1 MSGSNS
7 AERKRHEPLVL
18 VETADLSEEE
28 WLDYR
33 RRGIGGSDVSA
44 IFGTSPFRTA
54 RDLYYDKLNIA
65 SVEDDEGNWVAMEMG
80 HLLEPLVAK
89 IFERKTGYRVYQI
102 KKMFQHP
109 QYPWMLAD
117 VDYFVELPDGTT
129 AILEIKTTNYNA
141 RDNWWMNGK
150 ETVPVYYESQ
160 GRHYMAVTDLDRC
173 FFCCLYGNNEEEVI
187 IREVKRDFEYEA
199 EMVFLEQYF
208 WENHVQRHVPPPYTE
223 SGALII
229 ESARKHFG
237 PADKNAPAVALDL
250 DMTAKLMQYLR
261 LLDEKKN
268 AEVYSKEIDKD
279 IQRLKAL
286 LIAEM
291 GTSCTAVCEQ
301 EGVNYTVMLAL
312 YARLNNTT
320 TSDAYW
326 EIGEALCN
334 DFHRE
339 RPNSGYEMA
348 GNQQAGTGSP
358 VSGTQTDLAGY
369 ERRGELKTVQQ
380 AERASGQEIHQT
392 LSLLLAML
400 PLQPAHRNHLHS
412 PKRGLSD
419 EQIDRIGFKSTP
431 PPFLCRSITE
441 RLMKQGCKVEGVP
454 GFYLDDS
461 GRWTM
466 NFYRK
471 NAGILIPAVGYDGMI
486 HGLQILLDSPLKQ
499 KDDPPD
505 KSGAKYIWFSSSS
518 KNMGVTSGSPV
529 HFIGNPSAR
538 VVYVIEGLLK
548 ADISHCLTNRTFAAI
563 AGANNT
569 SQLDTLFAL
578 LAQNGTEEIIEAH
591 DMDKYSNQMTSNGAS
606 KIYLMARKNGMACRQ
621 LTWNPNY
628 KGFDD
633 WQLALREKE
642 QKEKEVQR
650 MNFKQQYLCGKCDF
664 TYIDGCVELWH
675 TRAEKDLDLTEYLGL
690 TKEEYQ
696 IFLAQG
702 NRALKDILD
711 SQRVFRRFCIYQLC
725 LSETQTVPFAF
736 KRLDALHKAGYEQ
749 PPAAA
754 YQTVWSAEVCCPK
767 GQNDMEV
774 LGRLF
779 LDFNEHLPEDYR
791 GRPLAPSDVVEL
803 DCQGKRTYF
812 YVNDCRDFA
821 PVRFSPFLCKRLPE
835 PAQKQE

>member
-1 MSGSNS
+1 MSGSSS

-18 VETADLSEEE
+18 VETADLSEED

-301 EGVNYTVMLAL
+301 EGVNYTVT
-312 YARLNNTT
+312 YT
-320 TSDAYW
+320 
-326 EIGEALCN
+326 
-334 DFHRE
+334 
-339 RPNSGYEMA
+339 
-348 GNQQAGTGSP
+348 P
-358 VSGTQTDLAGY
+358 VRKSVIDKDTQLSHLFTQN
-369 ERRGELKTVQQ
+369 R
-380 AERASGQEIHQT
+380 T
-392 LSLLLAML
+392 LSLVYDFGVLEWFIRFYAEQAKKYRGKADLVLRTLMKLPYMNMKPDSREFSVLTKAGYRCDEIILANSLAVWADRLPDRLSSKSITAEKIATACGRMLLNAPRDLSEEFYEYLGWLFRFYNSFTVKYEGFQGLWEAVQYGLNPTAPKTLLWMNQTIQKDFPYRFDVFDSQYDDL
-400 PLQPAHRNHLHS
+400 AKKLERDNYMELFTLQMLHS
-412 PKRGLSD
+412 R
-419 EQIDRIGFKSTP
+419 QAI
-431 PPFLCRSITE
+431 
-441 RLMKQGCKVEGVP
+441 
-454 GFYLDDS
+454 
-461 GRWTM
+461 
-466 NFYRK
+466 
-471 NAGILIPAVGYDGMI
+471 
-486 HGLQILLDSPLKQ
+486 PLKQ
-499 KDDPPD
+499 WL
-505 KSGAKYIWFSSSS
+505 SRYQELTGADYGEYFRS
-518 KNMGVTSGSPV
+518 
-529 HFIGNPSAR
+529 
-538 VVYVIEGLLK
+538 
-548 ADISHCLTNRTFAAI
+548 C
-563 AGANNT
+563 
-569 SQLDTLFAL
+569 
-578 LAQNGTEEIIEAH
+578 
-591 DMDKYSNQMTSNGAS
+591 
-606 KIYLMARKNGMACRQ
+606 RKNQ
-621 LTWNPNY
+621 
-628 KGFDD
+628 
-633 WQLALREKE
+633 
-642 QKEKEVQR
+642 
-650 MNFKQQYLCGKCDF
+650 
-664 TYIDGCVELWH
+664 
-675 TRAEKDLDLTEYLGL
+675 
-690 TKEEYQ
+690 
-696 IFLAQG
+696 
-702 NRALKDILD
+702 
-711 SQRVFRRFCIYQLC
+711 
-725 LSETQTVPFAF
+725 
-736 KRLDALHKAGYEQ
+736 
-749 PPAAA
+749 
-754 YQTVWSAEVCCPK
+754 
-767 GQNDMEV
+767 
-774 LGRLF
+774 
-779 LDFNEHLPEDYR
+779 
-791 GRPLAPSDVVEL
+791 
-803 DCQGKRTYF
+803 
-812 YVNDCRDFA
+812 
-821 PVRFSPFLCKRLPE
+821 
-835 PAQKQE
+835 